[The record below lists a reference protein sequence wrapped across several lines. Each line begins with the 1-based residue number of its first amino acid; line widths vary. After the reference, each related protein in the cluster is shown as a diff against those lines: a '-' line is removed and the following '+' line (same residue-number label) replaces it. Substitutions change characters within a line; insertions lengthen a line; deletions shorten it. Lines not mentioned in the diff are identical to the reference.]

1 MTREEFLRKKR
12 KDQIV
17 VARLYSKKHDGEWDY
32 PLYSDTHKMHE
43 RLDRKYV
50 SVRLKDK
57 MMAAAKASDLPC
69 HLVTMITD
77 DMYLVEFR
85 VKDFSKK
92 LAVLLNEDY
101 VIVPD

>member
-32 PLYSDTHKMHE
+32 LYSGTHKLHE

-50 SVRLKDK
+50 SVRLGDK
-57 MMAAAKASDLPC
+57 MRAATKDNDLPC

-85 VKDFSKK
+85 VRDFSKK

>member
-1 MTREEFLRKKR
+1 MTREEFLSKKR

-17 VARLYSKKHDGEWDY
+17 VARLYSKKHDGEWNY
-32 PLYSDTHKMHE
+32 PFCSGRKLHE

-50 SVRLKDK
+50 SVRLGDEMRAVIKDN
-57 MMAAAKASDLPC
+57 DLPC
-69 HLVTMITD
+69 HLVSMITD
-77 DMYLVEFR
+77 DIYLVEFR

-92 LAVLLNEDY
+92 LAVLLNEGY